1 MHRLPPPSS
10 LTEAEVAEAERE
22 LGVSFPAE
30 YRAYLVGVSA
40 GGDVA
45 RLERGERGWWWADNR
60 QTRADLLPL
69 PFPHP
74 DSYDAAEDELDARMP
89 RREDFED
96 ESVAVA
102 AWRAWDAEADE
113 FEDRKTAGAVVLQE
127 HGCGFATLLA
137 LSGPLAGT
145 VWWDGR
151 ATCGRI
157 VPLSLVHAA
166 GARPVTFAEWQ
177 EYGFWDL
184 LPPDWGRSEPAQP
197 VVFAPAREEPR
208 APFLRRLAA
217 AVVAAWR
224 DPVRPLRRSSGPG
237 LG

>member
-1 MHRLPPPSS
+1 MHRPSPPPPP

-45 RLERGERGWWWADNR
+45 RLERGERGWWWADND
-60 QTRADLLPL
+60 QTRPDLLPL

-74 DSYDAAEDELDARMP
+74 DAYAAAEAELDAREP
-89 RREDFED
+89 QWEDFLD
-96 ESVAVA
+96 GPSAAVA
-102 AWRAWDAEADE
+102 WQAWDAEYEE
-113 FEDRKTAGAVVLQE
+113 FQDRKTAGAVVLQE

-151 ATCGRI
+151 ATHDLI
-157 VPLSLVHAA
+157 VPLSLDHAA
-166 GARPVTFAEWQ
+166 GGRPVTFAEWL
-177 EYGFWDL
+177 ERDSWDL
-184 LPPDWGRSEPAQP
+184 LPDWGRPNQVLPA
-197 VVFAPAREEPR
+197 APTAE
-208 APFLRRLAA
+208 
-217 AVVAAWR
+217 
-224 DPVRPLRRSSGPG
+224 SGSG
-237 LG
+237 AG